1 MRRVPRLALLALTPL
16 LVAGTAHAIVVSDGS
31 SRSALHVRIQLLPQS
46 LSGVLDNGVTLR
58 VNSNAR
64 AAGIAYVSIPRSVAK
79 DAQIHVGN
87 SPNALIGVGTL
98 SGVKDGTVSLHLKL
112 SQPVAAKLRHLS
124 HMTLTVRLSLVSAG
138 GNRVAVVAA
147 GRY

>member
-1 MRRVPRLALLALTPL
+1 MRLVPRLALLALSPL
-16 LVAGTAHAIVVSDGS
+16 LAAGTAQAIAISDGS
-31 SRSALHVRIQLLPQS
+31 SRSALQVRIQLLPQS

-58 VNSNAR
+58 VSSSAR

-79 DAQIHVGN
+79 EAQIQVGKK
-87 SPNALIGVGTL
+87 PNAVIGVGTL
-98 SGVKDGTVSLHLKL
+98 SGVKHGTVSLHLKL

-124 HMTLTVRLSLVSAG
+124 HMTLTVRLSLVGAG
-138 GNRVAVVAA
+138 GDRVAVDAA